1 MGYRTADSLFP
12 RSRFIGTGC
21 IVGCCANT
29 FPAVGARIAAGAW
42 YGGFFRQSLPQGG
55 PGQFAAG
62 MGNPGQWN
70 GTFDLLA
77 VFDRHTDFVVS
88 PASAQAAMSRLRY
101 SRVDAV
107 NHLRQ
112 QCPDLGQ
119 FIATQGPLKLRLD
132 NDASLFDAL
141 ARSIIYQQLSGKAAG
156 TIHGRFCSLF
166 EDGKPCPAAL
176 AEKNFDELRGV
187 GLSRNKVLAIQDLA
201 EKSLA
206 GELPSSRKLSL
217 MSDEQVIENLVR
229 VRGIGPWTA
238 QMLLMFSLGRPDVM
252 PATDLGVQKG
262 VQAVY
267 RMRKL
272 PSPDQVLKRT
282 RHLAPYRTAAS
293 WYFWRAAD
301 TVLMT

>member
-1 MGYRTADSLFP
+1 
-12 RSRFIGTGC
+12 
-21 IVGCCANT
+21 
-29 FPAVGARIAAGAW
+29 
-42 YGGFFRQSLPQGG
+42 
-55 PGQFAAG
+55 
-62 MGNPGQWN
+62 
-70 GTFDLLA
+70 
-77 VFDRHTDFVVS
+77 
-88 PASAQAAMSRLRY
+88 MSRLRY
-101 SRVDAV
+101 NRVEAV
-107 NHLRQ
+107 NHLKR
-112 QCPDLGQ
+112 QCPDLGH
-119 FIATQGPLKLRLD
+119 FIAVQGPLKLRLD
-132 NDASLFDAL
+132 KDASLFDAL
-141 ARSIIYQQLSGKAAG
+141 ARSIVYQQLSGKAAG

-166 EDGKPCPAAL
+166 EDNKPCPAAL

-206 GELPSSRKLSL
+206 GALPSPRKLSG
-217 MSDEQVIENLVR
+217 MSDEQVIESLVR

-252 PATDLGVQKG
+252 PTTDLGVQKG

-267 RMRKL
+267 RMRAL
-272 PSPDQVLKRT
+272 PNPEQVLKKT